1 MYRILI
7 LVAAFTFSTLPF
19 ASGQFSGGFVAG
31 LNFATINGPS
41 ETNANGEALDNFSF
55 RTSFHL
61 GGRFNYLFNE
71 VLGVRA
77 EILYS
82 QKGGR
87 YNYDGDSYWVFLTE
101 KEDVYV
107 YASGTRSTTLS
118 INNSYFD
125 LPLMVTARFGRLEI
139 AGGGYMA
146 YMVGSRGSGELTFS
160 GVSEGGQTVDPFT
173 IALDFNYFNDAFQR
187 EDIGEVEKR
196 EIDGETVLIPKS
208 LGAEYQVI
216 VDNEDRL
223 FRRFD
228 YGLKGSL
235 ALFLNQGLFLGFRV
249 QYGLSDLTRTER
261 DISRY
266 QLGPNKEPIF
276 LDHKDR
282 NLLLQASI
290 GFNF

>member
-1 MYRILI
+1 MLS
-7 LVAAFTFSTLPF
+7 LLPL
-19 ASGQFSGGFVAG
+19 AQAQFSGGFVAG
-31 LNFATINGPS
+31 LNFATISGPS
-41 ETNANGEALDNFSF
+41 EMDANGQSLDNYSY

-61 GGRFNYLFNE
+61 GGRFNYKFNDI
-71 VLGVRA
+71 LGVRA

-82 QKGGR
+82 QKGGQ
-87 YNYDGDSYWVFLTE
+87 YTYDGDSYWVFLTE

-107 YASGTRSTTLS
+107 YANGTRSTSLS
-118 INNSYFD
+118 INNSYLD
-125 LPLMVTARFGRLEI
+125 LPLMITARFGRLEI

-173 IALDFNYFNDAFQR
+173 VALDFNYFNDNFQR
-187 EDIGEVEKR
+187 DDIGEVENR
-196 EIDGETVLIPKS
+196 IIDGETVLIPKS
-208 LGAEYQVI
+208 LGTEYQI
-216 VDNEDRL
+216 NVDSEERL

-228 YGLKGSL
+228 YGLKGSI
-235 ALFLNQGLFLGFRV
+235 AVFLNEGLFLGFRV

-266 QLGPNKEPIF
+266 RLDANREPVY
-276 LDHKDR
+276 LDHDDR